1 MKIKIH
7 VSHTKRKHQNYLAK
21 ITIVNFAMKFIPRLS
36 LLLCN
41 DSNNFTEKT
50 LLLLVDQVI

>member
-1 MKIKIH
+1 MKIIIH

-21 ITIVNFAMKFIPRLS
+21 ITIVNFTIKLIPRLS
-36 LLLCN
+36 LLLSN

-50 LLLLVDQVI
+50 LLLLVD

>member
-1 MKIKIH
+1 MKIIIH

-21 ITIVNFAMKFIPRLS
+21 ITIVNFTIKFIPRLS

-50 LLLLVDQVI
+50 LLLLVD